1 MLSKIE
7 SRSFVDR
14 HWVPRAPK
22 RGPRA
27 PQGHSRAAQE
37 HPRAP
42 QERPR
47 APQGRPRAPQERP
60 KGPQERPKG
69 AQERPKIAPRVPKIG
84 PKWTPRPPQRRSPKN
99 DRTMTEQL
107 RFLEV
112 IFEVFVDVFSGM
124 LKTSK
129 SMTLTL
135 LLSVFTPQM
144 RSKSDKKTT
153 PEFINPPGLIPG
165 PIP

>member
-1 MLSKIE
+1 M
-7 SRSFVDR
+7 DR

-47 APQGRPRAPQERP
+47 APQGRPRGPQERP

-84 PKWTPRPPQRRSPKN
+84 PKWTPRPPQRRSPKS
-99 DRTMTEQL
+99 DRKMTEKL
-107 RFLEV
+107 RFLGV
-112 IFEVFVDVFSGM
+112 IFELFFDAFSGM

-135 LLSVFTPQM
+135 LLAVFTPQKWSKK
-144 RSKSDKKTT
+144 RSKNDPRKT
-153 PEFINPPGLIPG
+153 
-165 PIP
+165 